1 MENKPITVTALTRY
15 LKFKFDHDENLQK
28 VLIRGEISNFK
39 HHSRGHFYFT
49 LKDDKSQISAIM
61 FSSNANMVK
70 FSPKEGDQV
79 LADGYVSVY
88 EPYGKYQLY
97 VTKLAQEGLGEL
109 YATYE
114 QLKASLK
121 AEGLFAEE
129 RKKPIPSFPKRIGVI
144 TSPTGAAIRDI
155 IHITKRRFPLT
166 DIIVFPALVQGEHAK
181 KTIVTQI
188 EKANQDQMVDVL
200 IVGRGGGSIE
210 DLWPFNEEVVA
221 RAIDHSVIPV
231 ISAVGH
237 ETDYTISDF
246 VADVRA
252 PTPSGAAEVVVPDQR
267 ELLSGLDDSKR
278 RLQHLIQAKTEV
290 MKHRLKQ
297 LRDTGVLSYPAR
309 LLSDKKMRFSHLNER
324 LMKTKP
330 TRVIDHHKEKL
341 IHYMQTMH
349 THMKRQLSDKKHRF
363 DRALETLDHVSP
375 LNIMK
380 KGYAIVRKEDT
391 IQKDISRI
399 NSGDIIDV
407 LMHDGVLDCEVKSIK
422 KDD

>member
-1 MENKPITVTALTRY
+1 MEKRPITVTALTRY

-39 HHSRGHFYFT
+39 RHSRGHFYFT

-61 FSSNANMVK
+61 FSSNANLVN

-109 YATYE
+109 YARYE
-114 QLKASLK
+114 RLKASLK
-121 AEGLFAEE
+121 KEGLFAEE
-129 RKKPIPSFPKRIGVI
+129 RKKPLPPYPKQIGVI
-144 TSPTGAAIRDI
+144 TSPTGAAVRDI

-166 DIIVFPALVQGEHAK
+166 SIIIYPALVQGEHAK

-188 EKANQDQMVDVL
+188 EKANQDRMVDLL

-231 ISAVGH
+231 VSAVGH

-267 ELLSGLDDSKR
+267 ELLSGLDERKR
-278 RLQHLIQAKTEV
+278 RLQHLIRAKTEI
-290 MKHRLKQ
+290 MKRRLKQ
-297 LRDTGVLSYPAR
+297 LRDTGVLSYPER
-309 LLSDKKMRFSHLNER
+309 LLSDEKIRLSHLNDR
-324 LMKTKP
+324 LMQTKP
-330 TRVIDHHKEKL
+330 TRVIDHHKERL
-341 IHYMQTMH
+341 LHFMQTMH
-349 THMKRQLSDKKHRF
+349 NHVKRRLSEKKHRL

-391 IQKDISRI
+391 IQKDTSQI
-399 NSGDIIDV
+399 NRGDMVDV
-407 LMHDGVLDCEVKSIK
+407 LMRDGVLDCEVKSIK